1 MCYTFNIM
9 ISNKM
14 YLGKQHSLL
23 QSPAFQTTQFFLGR
37 TAEQKG
43 KKEGGWGEGIF
54 ALLRL
59 ELERFRFPLIKR
71 KPKQKIFQF
80 LLKEK
85 NGGRKKLKKCIEKI
99 SVLFRRSGAEASG
112 NAPIELPRSTSVK
125 LSSEPPR
132 TQSVH
137 QSGFCSKKV
146 RISTKRYRQ
155 FTISEFSEVLRT
167 CGAVAPPAGGT
178 ERADFA
184 TICHAPRGEKE
195 MFWFWIW
202 KFVLAKPKSRN
213 GGTTNLFLFRLWRN
227 LEAIIFNNILTYDK
241 LK

>member
-1 MCYTFNIM
+1 MMCYTFNIM

-155 FTISEFSEVLRT
+155 F
-167 CGAVAPPAGGT
+167 
-178 ERADFA
+178 
-184 TICHAPRGEKE
+184 
-195 MFWFWIW
+195 
-202 KFVLAKPKSRN
+202 
-213 GGTTNLFLFRLWRN
+213 
-227 LEAIIFNNILTYDK
+227 NNIVRIFTP
-241 LK
+241 LKSGASLSAKNISNASCKKTS